1 KMKKL
6 FLLVLVSLVV
16 FVFATEKMVIRFE
29 NPSASLVKEFQN
41 YDVAAFKPNIFLDIV
56 VSEIEREKLANKG
69 YNFTVTQTE
78 NQLKTN
84 LGNVRDLAGYRTYEE
99 TLSELQQIEMQYPN
113 ICKLYDVGETWGKE
127 YSNAGNS
134 YYDDYHHEVWALKIS
149 DNVNSEEDEPNV
161 YLMGEHHAR
170 EPISLEV
177 VMSDLYHILNN
188 YGSDPTITQNVN
200 NTQIWV
206 IPLVN
211 PNGHKIVTDETDVW
225 WRKNIR
231 DNNLDGNFD
240 TDYNSGYGVD
250 GVDPNRN
257 YGWEW
262 GAVGTSDDFSSPVY
276 HGPNEWSEPEIYAM
290 QQLIESHHFVA
301 GITYHSYSELVL
313 FPFGYNEG
321 VVAPDHDAL
330 EELAVEMANTLPAE
344 SGGYYTPQ
352 ESWQLYPCMGTTD
365 DYSYGEYG
373 IFSYTIEIGTE
384 FIPPAN
390 QVDGICADHIEA
402 AMIMLNRVHQS
413 TLTGQIT
420 DAETGEPIV
429 AEIYVDGIDNTGVFR
444 NPYISDVEFGRYYRL
459 LQDGN
464 YDVTFSAYGYET
476 VTLNNVNIN
485 SVGQTIGNVEL
496 APVTACSFS
505 GIIKNGETLLPLE
518 NVNVEIQN
526 SPVDPTTTDENG
538 EFYFPTIFS
547 GTYDVRFSKNGYSS
561 VVQEVTLVDGTNDI
575 LVYLYESSA
584 ESFEDGF
591 STDWN
596 FSGNA
601 NWTIDNFFSYDG
613 SYSAKSGD
621 IGEWENTSLSI
632 TMEAV
637 SDGEIT
643 FWQKISTEA
652 NYDFFKFYIDGV
664 LQESWAGEI
673 AWTEEVFSVQAGTH
687 TYKWEYNKDGYVDV
701 GGDCVWIDYITFPP
715 TEIPDPPV
723 VYGDVDGNSEIQ
735 AYDASLTLQ
744 NVVGLVDF
752 TELQIT
758 AADVDGNGQIQAYD
772 ASLILQFVVGIIDE
786 FPVER

>member
-1 KMKKL
+1 MKKL
-6 FLLVLVSLVV
+6 ALLLVIFTLVT
-16 FVFATEKMVIRFE
+16 FAFAEEKMVIRFE
-29 NPSASLVKEFQN
+29 NPTENLVKEFQG
-41 YDVAAFKPNIFLDIV
+41 YDVAAFKPNEFLDIV
-56 VSEIEREKLANKG
+56 VTETEREKLQNRG

-99 TLSELQQIEMQYPN
+99 TLSELQQIEIQYPN
-113 ICKLYDVGETWGKE
+113 ICKLYDIGESWGKE
-127 YSNAGNS
+127 YSDDGNS
-134 YYDDYHHEVWALKIS
+134 YYDNYHHEVWALKIS
-149 DNVNSEEDEPNV
+149 DNVNIEEDEPNV

-177 VMSDLYHILNN
+177 VMSDMYHILNN

-200 NTQIWV
+200 NTQIWI

-240 TDYNSGYGVD
+240 TFNSSGYGTD

-262 GAVGTSDDFSSPVY
+262 GSVGTSDDFSSPVY
-276 HGPNEWSEPEIYAM
+276 HGPNEWSEPEIFAM
-290 QQLIESHHFVA
+290 QQLIEAHHFVA

-321 VVAPDHDAL
+321 VIAPDHDAL
-330 EELAVEMANTLPAE
+330 EELAIEMANTLPAE
-344 SGGYYTPQ
+344 YGGYYTPQ

-365 DYSYGEYG
+365 DYSYGEHG

-402 AMIMLNRVHQS
+402 AMILLNRVNQS

-420 DAETGEPIV
+420 DAETGAPLV
-429 AEIYVDGIDNTGVFR
+429 AEIYIDGIDNTGVFR
-444 NPYISDVEFGRYYRL
+444 NPYSSDAEFGRYYRL
-459 LQDGN
+459 LEDGN

-476 VTLNNVNIN
+476 VTLQNVNIN
-485 SVGQTIGNVEL
+485 SIGQTVRNVEL
-496 APVTACSFS
+496 TQVTACSFG
-505 GIIKNGETLLPLE
+505 GIVKNGETLQPLQ

-526 SPVDPTTTDENG
+526 LPVEPTTTDENG

-547 GTYDVRFSKNGYSS
+547 GTYDVRFSKNGYAS
-561 VVQEVTLVDGTNDI
+561 VIEEVTLSDGTNEI

-584 ESFEDGF
+584 ESFEGGSF
-591 STDWN
+591 SPDWN

-601 NWTIDNFFSYDG
+601 NWTIDNADSYDG
-613 SYSAKSGD
+613 IYSAKSGS

-643 FWQKISTEA
+643 FWQKVSTEA
-652 NYDFFKFYIDGV
+652 DYDYFKFYIDGV
-664 LQESWAGEI
+664 MQAQWAGEI
-673 AWTEEVFSVQAGTH
+673 SWTEAVFSVSEGTH
-687 TYKWEYNKDGYVDV
+687 TYKWEYNKDGYVSD
-701 GGDCVWIDYITFPP
+701 GSDCAWIDYIIFPP
-715 TEIPDPPV
+715 TEIPEPPII
-723 VYGDVDGNSEIQ
+723 YGDVDGNGEIQ
-735 AYDASLTLQ
+735 AFDASLTLQ
-744 NVVGLVDF
+744 F
-752 TELQIT
+752 SAELIEFNEQQIL
-758 AADVDGNGQIQAYD
+758 AADVDGNGVVQAFD
-772 ASLILQFVVGIIDE
+772 AALILQYSAGIINE
-786 FPVER
+786 FPVE